1 MVIISFIFMTLTHDS
16 RMISVRKNK
25 MLVILRGQRV
35 NDTTF
40 YMYNLYVESETKS
53 CHFRHQKLRY

>member
-40 YMYNLYVESETKS
+40 YM
-53 CHFRHQKLRY
+53 